1 MNSSQYVAQSTEQT
15 AEASYLQAKIEE
27 TYQDL
32 AEHVNESAKYK
43 KEKVKSLEG
52 YYRKLITGGELK
64 INISDIA
71 KTIIKGLNEHGIPEG
86 DISQA
91 WIYKNVSEDCHEEYN
106 EQIRSQLKGVE
117 LIGNDSTSG
126 MQSYKFT
133 PINELTPSQVQDE
146 VEQLDT
152 DLDRVNEEKR
162 RKQERFNELV
172 DKAKREKI
180 ALTIPVKADPKS
192 TPKPESAETALSDE
206 LQLLSEDIL
215 AVREKVI
222 EFPPDTAQA
231 TEWAKGMKDFR
242 QILKGFID
250 EKYSKS
256 IPEWFRVQITN
267 QISGK
272 HAAGVKH
279 ATMLPGGIKRNLTR
293 EQVGDNAEF
302 ILDAAWK
309 ALNSF
314 DALAGLISWH
324 RQFVE
329 VNVAQRKVD
338 LSPDLSD
345 KA

>member
-1 MNSSQYVAQSTEQT
+1 MISQSSSTVEQS
-15 AEASYLQAKIEE
+15 AETSYLQSKIKE

-43 KEKVKSLEG
+43 KEKVKTLEG
-52 YYRKLITGGELK
+52 YYRKLITISELRVPL
-64 INISDIA
+64 SHVA
-71 KTIIKGLNEHGIPEG
+71 RLIIKGCEEHGIDAVNMHPDTVYDNISPEC
-86 DISQA
+86 
-91 WIYKNVSEDCHEEYN
+91 KEEREENVKTTLGKYIVKDSE
-106 EQIRSQLKGVE
+106 IR
-117 LIGNDSTSG
+117 IDN
-126 MQSYKFT
+126 YKFAMPVHELAPGQLQDET
-133 PINELTPSQVQDE
+133 EYLDKELDAINEA
-146 VEQLDT
+146 
-152 DLDRVNEEKR
+152 KR
-162 RKQERFNELV
+162 RVQERLSADVER
-172 DKAKREKI
+172 AKREKI
-180 ALTIPVKADPKS
+180 ALTIPVKPDSKS
-192 TPKPESAETALSDE
+192 TPKPESMETALSDE
-206 LQLLSEDIL
+206 LYLLSEDIL

-222 EFPPDTAQA
+222 EFPPDVETARL
-231 TEWAKGMKDFR
+231 WASGMKDFR

-267 QISGK
+267 IQSGK
-272 HAAGVKH
+272 HAAAVKH

-309 ALNSF
+309 TLNSF

-324 RQFVE
+324 SRFMEQP
-329 VNVAQRKVD
+329 VAQRKYN